1 MKKESKWGIRIVCVL
16 TGLLMA
22 VGCYAIAAEYGS
34 QSDPLVTLSYI
45 NEVLLPQTKSE
56 LDEKLTQTVSSYDQ
70 TLQQK
75 TQELEQYV
83 DRQVRNYSSGQLDS
97 AVIDQIA
104 AAVVQQ
110 MGGASGGSAV
120 WAVVQIPAGG
130 RVTCG
135 VGCQVILR
143 SGAAVCAAAGSP
155 GLVDLSDAETL
166 ENGKGLQANHLYIA
180 NAEGRGFTSA
190 QGCSVLIAGDYTVA

>member
-56 LDEKLTQTVSSYDQ
+56 LDEKLAQTVSSYDQ

-83 DRQVRNYSSGQLDS
+83 DRQVRKHSSGQLDS

-110 MGGASGGSAV
+110 MGGVSGGSAS
-120 WAVVQIPAGG
+120 WTVVQIPAGG

-166 ENGKGLQANHLYIA
+166 ENGKGLQANHLYTA

-190 QGCSVLIAGDYTVA
+190 QGCSVLIAGDYTIA

>member
-56 LDEKLTQTVSSYDQ
+56 LDEKLAQTVSSYDQ

-104 AAVVQQ
+104 AA
-110 MGGASGGSAV
+110 ASIFSKKHA
-120 WAVVQIPAGG
+120 
-130 RVTCG
+130 
-135 VGCQVILR
+135 L
-143 SGAAVCAAAGSP
+143 
-155 GLVDLSDAETL
+155 
-166 ENGKGLQANHLYIA
+166 
-180 NAEGRGFTSA
+180 
-190 QGCSVLIAGDYTVA
+190 

>member
-1 MKKESKWGIRIVCVL
+1 MKKENKWGIRIVCVL

-56 LDEKLTQTVSSYDQ
+56 LDEKLAQTVSSYDQ

-97 AVIDQIA
+97 TVIDQIA

-130 RVTCG
+130 RV
-135 VGCQVILR
+135 
-143 SGAAVCAAAGSP
+143 SCAPARPSARPP
-155 GLVDLSDAETL
+155 GLRAWW
-166 ENGKGLQANHLYIA
+166 
-180 NAEGRGFTSA
+180 TSA
-190 QGCSVLIAGDYTVA
+190 MRKRWKTARGCKPTTFTLQTPRAGALPPPRAALC

>member
-45 NEVLLPQTKSE
+45 NEVLLPQTKRE
-56 LDEKLTQTVSSYDQ
+56 LDEKLAQTVSSYDQ

-75 TQELEQYV
+75 TQELESYV
-83 DRQVRNYSSGQLDS
+83 DQQVRKHSSGQLDS
-97 AVIDQIA
+97 TVIDQIA

-110 MGGASGGSAV
+110 MGGVSGGSAS
-120 WAVVQIPAGG
+120 WTVVQP
-130 RVTCG
+130 
-135 VGCQVILR
+135 
-143 SGAAVCAAAGSP
+143 P
-155 GLVDLSDAETL
+155 GLRAWW
-166 ENGKGLQANHLYIA
+166 I
-180 NAEGRGFTSA
+180 SA
-190 QGCSVLIAGDYTVA
+190 TRKRWKTARDCRPTTFIS

>member
-1 MKKESKWGIRIVCVL
+1 MLQWRDNVKKENKWGIRIVCVL

-56 LDEKLTQTVSSYDQ
+56 LDEKLAQTVSSYDQ

-83 DRQVRNYSSGQLDS
+83 DRQVSNYSSGQLDS
-97 AVIDQIA
+97 AVID
-104 AAVVQQ
+104 
-110 MGGASGGSAV
+110 
-120 WAVVQIPAGG
+120 
-130 RVTCG
+130 
-135 VGCQVILR
+135 
-143 SGAAVCAAAGSP
+143 
-155 GLVDLSDAETL
+155 
-166 ENGKGLQANHLYIA
+166 
-180 NAEGRGFTSA
+180 
-190 QGCSVLIAGDYTVA
+190 

>member
-56 LDEKLTQTVSSYDQ
+56 LDEKLAQTVSSYDQ

-104 AAVVQQ
+104 AA
-110 MGGASGGSAV
+110 ASIFSK
-120 WAVVQIPAGG
+120 
-130 RVTCG
+130 RF
-135 VGCQVILR
+135 
-143 SGAAVCAAAGSP
+143 
-155 GLVDLSDAETL
+155 
-166 ENGKGLQANHLYIA
+166 IA
-180 NAEGRGFTSA
+180 NASA
-190 QGCSVLIAGDYTVA
+190 ADTCSGVPQRSILPL

>member
-56 LDEKLTQTVSSYDQ
+56 LDEKLAQTVSSYDQ

-120 WAVVQIPAGG
+120 WAVVQI
-130 RVTCG
+130 CG

-166 ENGKGLQANHLYIA
+166 ENGKGLQANHLYII

>member
-1 MKKESKWGIRIVCVL
+1 MAPSPSVWACGPGGMLQWRDNVKKESKWGIRIVCVL
-16 TGLLMA
+16 TGL
-22 VGCYAIAAEYGS
+22 AE
-34 QSDPLVTLSYI
+34 L
-45 NEVLLPQTKSE
+45 E
-56 LDEKLTQTVSSYDQ
+56 EKLAQTVSSYDQ

-130 RVTCG
+130 RV
-135 VGCQVILR
+135 ILR

-166 ENGKGLQANHLYIA
+166 ENGKGLQANHLYII

-190 QGCSVLIAGDYTVA
+190 QGCSVLIAGDYTIA